1 MRYLKAAG
9 AAAVICIIVSVMLG
23 AAENSD
29 VQTVKNLLEKRTA
42 VMENVLFGKM
52 TYDEGKEQLKTIE
65 KDKLYNDD
73 LRALSQ
79 YRNTDLE
86 SVRKM
91 EIT

>member
-42 VMENVLFGKM
+42 VM
-52 TYDEGKEQLKTIE
+52 
-65 KDKLYNDD
+65 
-73 LRALSQ
+73 
-79 YRNTDLE
+79 
-86 SVRKM
+86 
-91 EIT
+91 